1 MQTLTA
7 SPTSTPSAS
16 SSFSPPPQSSGDNDE
31 DDETGPSAAKKW
43 GPIVGGVT
51 GGIIFLVLLFFFLRR
66 VFRRKKDSH
75 SPSIVKHETTR
86 APTREGRRS
95 EGSFLGL
102 WTRDRDMKRQTEF
115 IIDPKSFATPRPAP
129 RPIRTSGPVSTA
141 GGPGGPRGPSRLRK
155 GTSSRL
161 YVRNDVSDGESETT
175 LVPPTRDGG
184 DDSIQVHTRRPDAGT
199 PRTPRTPRTARQD
212 FSQPRSYS
220 SHTLPSLYD
229 PPTGA
234 PTYRGTTYSG
244 YTEGTA
250 MTGGVSPTSDYPHTE
265 RYSRA
270 SSQGEYWSKQA
281 LPPLPTGQGGVGK
294 NRKK

>member
-1 MQTLTA
+1 M
-7 SPTSTPSAS
+7 
-16 SSFSPPPQSSGDNDE
+16 
-31 DDETGPSAAKKW
+31 
-43 GPIVGGVT
+43 
-51 GGIIFLVLLFFFLRR
+51 
-66 VFRRKKDSH
+66 
-75 SPSIVKHETTR
+75 TR
-86 APTREGRRS
+86 APNREGREGRRS

-141 GGPGGPRGPSRLRK
+141 GGPSRLRRD
-155 GTSSRL
+155 TSSRL
-161 YVRNDVSDGESETT
+161 YVRNDVSDAESDST
-175 LVPPTRDGG
+175 LVPPARDGG
-184 DDSIQVHTRRPDAGT
+184 DDSIQVQRPDAGT
-199 PRTPRTPRTARQD
+199 PRTPHTPRTARQD
-212 FSQPRSYS
+212 FSQPRPYS

-250 MTGGVSPTSDYPHTE
+250 MTGGVSPTSDYRPTE

-281 LPPLPTGQGGVGK
+281 LPPLPTGQGGGGK